1 MPKRLLVCLV
11 LCAGVLAGCGGSPD
25 GADRAR
31 TGTRPTSPDVAP
43 APAMPAD
50 PGELPAGVPLKA
62 TRGADPARANVIR
75 AWSAALRAGDID
87 AASALWATP
96 AKAQNG
102 TPVMTLSSREAIGD
116 FNGSLPCGSVV
127 TSVGGAAGG
136 FTIATVR
143 LTRRKG
149 ARCDAVGATA
159 RTAILVRDGRIVE
172 WYRLPDD
179 PEAPAPQPPVDAI
192 GSTTV

>member
-1 MPKRLLVCLV
+1 VSKRLLVSVV
-11 LCAGVLAGCGGSPD
+11 LCAVMLPGCGGSP
-25 GADRAR
+25 GADRAQ
-31 TGTRPTSPDVAP
+31 TATTPASPDVAP

-50 PGELPAGVPLKA
+50 PREVPAGVPLKA
-62 TRGADPARANVIR
+62 TRAADPARANVVR

-87 AASALWATP
+87 AANALWATP

-102 TPVMTLSSREAIGD
+102 TPVMTLSSRETIGV
-116 FNGSLPCGSVV
+116 FNESLPCGSVV
-127 TSVGGAAGG
+127 TSAGGAPGG
-136 FTIATVR
+136 FTIAKVR

-179 PEAPAPQPPVDAI
+179 PGAPGPQPPVDAM
-192 GSTTV
+192 GSTEV